1 MARPEK
7 RRIEGSGR
15 TTPKGGPKR
24 AGASDGEATNL
35 SSPRGGTGRYTPPP
49 PKVVYQ
55 PSPPWVTGA
64 MFFLLGTGMLM
75 IILRYMEVLP
85 GYESG
90 WWVVGGL
97 AVILGGIITA
107 TQLR

>member
-15 TTPKGGPKR
+15 VTPKGGSTR
-24 AGASDGEATNL
+24 TSATSADSESGARG
-35 SSPRGGTGRYTPPP
+35 SSGRYTPPA
-49 PKVVYQ
+49 PKDVYL

-64 MFFLLGTGMLM
+64 MFFLLGAGMLM
-75 IILRYMEVLP
+75 IILKYMEVLP
-85 GYESG
+85 GHESG
-90 WWVVGGL
+90 WWIVGGL
-97 AVILGGIITA
+97 GVILGGIVTA